1 MSKYYKD
8 SYCVTHGEH
17 PHVHYM
23 GFDNFHDAWNY
34 FTDARDMGCV
44 EVRLF
49 DTSERTPEHPAF
61 DVCRT
66 YARPL
71 RIA

>member
-1 MSKYYKD
+1 MSKYYKE
-8 SYCVTHGEH
+8 SYCVTYGEH

-34 FTDARDMGCV
+34 FIDVKDMGCMN
-44 EVRLF
+44 VRLF
-49 DTSERTPEHPAF
+49 DTSERTPAHPAF
-61 DVCRT
+61 DVCRA
-66 YARPL
+66 YANPL

>member
-1 MSKYYKD
+1 MSKYYKER
-8 SYCVTHGEH
+8 YCVTYGEH

-23 GFDNFHDAWNY
+23 GFDNFHDAWSY

-49 DTSERTPEHPAF
+49 DTSERTSEHPAA
-61 DVCRT
+61 DKYGK
-66 YARPL
+66 YAKHL